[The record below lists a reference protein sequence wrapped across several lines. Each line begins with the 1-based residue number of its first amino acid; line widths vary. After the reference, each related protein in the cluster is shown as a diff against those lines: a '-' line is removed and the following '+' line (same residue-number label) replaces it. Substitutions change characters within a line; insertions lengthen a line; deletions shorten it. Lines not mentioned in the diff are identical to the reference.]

1 MARGAQEG
9 LQVGRQGQRHRRR
22 HSVVV
27 VFSLVGGVV
36 CFRLAPLFFF
46 FFCPL
51 PFAVDAAAQASFDR
65 SSFFSFCFSCRR
77 RCGGSAGGFGNSKPL
92 ALQIGGQGFTQARLV
107 ID

>member
-77 RCGGSAGGFGNSKPL
+77 RCGGSAGGSFLPGACCRSFL
-92 ALQIGGQGFTQARLV
+92 FFAASSTSSLF
-107 ID
+107 